1 MAPLPIAGHFS
12 QRSYHR
18 RSTTAKFDAALFLAP
33 PSRSFKEASWVRVS
47 LDSSLFAFGRLTNIE
62 NVV

>member
-1 MAPLPIAGHFS
+1 MAPPPIAALFS

-18 RSTTAKFDAALFLAP
+18 RSASAKSAAVLFLAP

-47 LDSSLFAFGRLTNIE
+47 SDSSLYAFGQLTNIE